1 LLIDGARVKQQLSYE
16 EQNQK
21 CELFLFY
28 FIYKC
33 NNCIKE
39 KKKLYKILEA
49 CPKNIKICYPGL
61 NDRRQ
66 QKNKTKVKGKLK
78 SLKNRQPKQHAA
90 SQLVFK
96 KSRIGQLVIQI
107 DN

>member
-1 LLIDGARVKQQLSYE
+1 MKNRIRNVSS
-16 EQNQK
+16 
-21 CELFLFY
+21 FY
-28 FIYKC
+28 FILYISVIIALK
-33 NNCIKE
+33 